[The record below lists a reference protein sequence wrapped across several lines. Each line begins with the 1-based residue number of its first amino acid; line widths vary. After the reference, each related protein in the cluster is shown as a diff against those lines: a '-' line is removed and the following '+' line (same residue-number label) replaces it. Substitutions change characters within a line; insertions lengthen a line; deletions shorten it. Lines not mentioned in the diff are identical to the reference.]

1 MATPDARVTAG
12 STADGG
18 LPKLPPLPPDATP
31 EQKDLNW
38 YTHVYQGD
46 RMPQLTTRA
55 VLMGGLLGML
65 MSVSN
70 LYTTLK
76 VGWSFGVAI
85 TSCVMSYV
93 IFSAFRTLT
102 GGRVSQMSLLENNC
116 MQSTASAAGYSTGAT
131 IATAFGA
138 LMLLDPNH
146 RHQPWIVV
154 ASFTLAT
161 GAMGVF
167 LAIPMK
173 RQMINQEQLPFP
185 SGIAAA
191 TTLQSLYSKSGEA
204 LHKAY
209 SLVTAL
215 AVGAVIG
222 VLNTAE
228 DQFVALGNFFVT
240 MRTRFFDVHLPEQ
253 IPAAGFK
260 LMGGKPLVGFG
271 FEPSVLLI
279 AAGMIVGLRV
289 SLSMLAASALLYF
302 GVAPWLQSIDAAN
315 ANVPGYIVSIPLVGG
330 GTLYNPV
337 RWALWA
343 GTSIMVFA
351 SLTSL

>member
-1 MATPDARVTAG
+1 MATATGPAAPAQDTRGAVPAEI
-12 STADGG
+12 
-18 LPKLPPLPPDATP
+18 PPLPADATP
-31 EQKDLNW
+31 EQKDLHW

-46 RMPQLTTRA
+46 RMPQLTLRA
-55 VLMGGLLGML
+55 VLMGGFLGML

-93 IFSAFRTLT
+93 IWNAIRTLT
-102 GGRVSQMSLLENNC
+102 AGRLSQMSLLENNC

-138 LMLLDPNH
+138 LLLLDPQH
-146 RHQPWIVV
+146 RHQPWPVV
-154 ASFTLAT
+154 ATFTLAT

-191 TTLQSLYSKSGEA
+191 TTLKSLYSRGGDAMK
-204 LHKAY
+204 KAY

-215 AVGAVIG
+215 AVGAIVG

-228 DQFVALGNFFVT
+228 DQFDALGRFFVF
-240 MRTRFFDVHLPEQ
+240 MRTKLFDVHLPELW
-253 IPAAGFK
+253 PADGFRPI
-260 LMGGKPLVGFG
+260 LGKPVVAFG

-289 SLSMLAASALLYF
+289 SLSMLAASSLLYF
-302 GVAPWLQSIDAAN
+302 WVAPQLAAIDAAN
-315 ANVPGYIVSIPLVGG
+315 AATHTWRRS
-330 GTLYNPV
+330 
-337 RWALWA
+337 LWWVAAPCITRCA
-343 GTSIMVFA
+343 GRCGA
-351 SLTSL
+351 APR